1 MTTVKIDWMKAFA
14 NSPRI
19 ILEGIKVPDY
29 PSETD
34 PIWQKT
40 KYGLHAAR
48 KGNFVFY
55 FYSNGKPT
63 EGYGGRRF
71 AGTLEDGTH
80 FEYKGAWSSRAGCI
94 NRAVLDSEL
103 DCGLI
108 VDIIVG
114 SRPCAVTSAFLR
126 TLELPDYVEWTCRDW
141 DTEPVLEPT
150 YLGKMKGDEG
160 FVFPE

>member
-1 MTTVKIDWMKAFA
+1 MTTVKIDWMKNWA

-19 ILEGIKVPDY
+19 ELLGIKVPTY
-29 PSETD
+29 PAEND

-40 KYGLHAAR
+40 ADGLHIAR
-48 KGNFVFY
+48 KGVFAFY

-63 EGYGGRRF
+63 EGFGGRRF
-71 AGTLEDGTH
+71 AGTFMDGTT

-94 NRAVLDSEL
+94 NAAVQAGDLHGDY
-103 DCGLI
+103 I
-108 VDIIVG
+108 VDVVVG
-114 SRPCAVTSAFLR
+114 SCATAVDSSWLLAVAVDQDIDLTFKN
-126 TLELPDYVEWTCRDW
+126 W

-150 YLGKMKGDEG
+150 HKGLMKGDEG